1 MTCLGESMYD
11 SSISSPLSV
20 HPKGGGGPGTYRVEH
35 NCTVRVGIL
44 KSSEKV
50 ESLVKGELQKGE
62 MVQVIDCKESEG
74 LTRLHVQLGPDETGW
89 ASQKSAAG
97 KTMLRK
103 VLIVE
108 TVFTELQ
115 TNHPSLRKGK
125 SK

>member
-1 MTCLGESMYD
+1 MK
-11 SSISSPLSV
+11 SSKEKGKILKACKAAIDAKQSTSDT
-20 HPKGGGGPGTYRVEH
+20 GGGGPGTYRVEH

-50 ESLVKGELQKGE
+50 ESLVKGE

-74 LTRLHVQLGPDETGW
+74 LTRLHVQLGPGETGW

-115 TNHPSLRKGK
+115 TNHPSL
-125 SK
+125 